1 MPFTRRI
8 ARSWS
13 DAFAS
18 NLLGTLE
25 ERAAAQIELL
35 LGRVV
40 ASVPAYLQPRAQEV
54 VRSIM
59 RSARRELRSVRAL
72 VRTALDKLKTD
83 LSQSLSPLVQS
94 QLAKGYEDASL
105 EVGRGSSRRQKV
117 CARRLPILVALSCAV
132 CIDIIGQAV
141 FNAYLE
147 IKKHSLFIDTTT
159 ALEKRLEDV
168 SQVVGETL
176 DKALEGVARTVRALF
191 WESSM

>member
-1 MPFTRRI
+1 MPFTKRI

-59 RSARRELRSVRAL
+59 RSARRELHNVRAL

-94 QLAKGYEDASL
+94 QLAKGYEDADAYSP
-105 EVGRGSSRRQKV
+105 
-117 CARRLPILVALSCAV
+117 RLPPAA
-132 CIDIIGQAV
+132 
-141 FNAYLE
+141 
-147 IKKHSLFIDTTT
+147 
-159 ALEKRLEDV
+159 
-168 SQVVGETL
+168 
-176 DKALEGVARTVRALF
+176 VRAPR
-191 WESSM
+191 SSSDRPDADSLAGTAPRAAPSLPEAPIVAHAPPLTRHPRVEQGEPR